1 MNGLACPPC
10 RIDLLADDAVFVL
23 GRVEDNGLKLAEVNV
38 TLFVEDALV
47 STHVDNLANH
57 TGTTVLVF
65 IEGHDLTL
73 QRQLVLVDNRCIDI
87 GTWRDGESC
96 LGHLIGYAE
105 VVALGNV
112 ALRGEADGEG
122 LL

>member
-23 GRVEDNGLKLAEVNV
+23 GRV
-38 TLFVEDALV
+38 
-47 STHVDNLANH
+47 
-57 TGTTVLVF
+57 
-65 IEGHDLTL
+65 EGHDLTL

-105 VVALGNV
+105 VVALFV
-112 ALRGEADGEG
+112 AKLMVKACFRRI
-122 LL
+122 LSVVLCLV

>member
-23 GRVEDNGLKLAEVNV
+23 GRV
-38 TLFVEDALV
+38 
-47 STHVDNLANH
+47 
-57 TGTTVLVF
+57 
-65 IEGHDLTL
+65 EGHDLTL

-122 LL
+122 LLQADIVCCLVLGVILFISYIS